1 MNHYNNTKHI
11 HTNLNNVKGYKAK
24 TSGTGGQSLQFFRD
38 ESADSFNRAAIQ
50 RGYSWYNVKPW
61 ERNAYFWGFNF
72 SRVEQIKT
80 RFLDAL
86 QNRFRIFSL
95 KSSDL
100 KRFVRKLENTNTYTV
115 TVP

>member
-1 MNHYNNTKHI
+1 MNQPI
-11 HTNLNNVKGYKAK
+11 H
-24 TSGTGGQSLQFFRD
+24 SM
-38 ESADSFNRAAIQ
+38 RAAVQ

-72 SRVEQIKT
+72 SRVQQIKT

-100 KRFVRKLENTNTYTV
+100 KRFVRKLENTKYIHGYSSMIYEVARVYKFT
-115 TVP
+115 